1 MRREEF
7 TIRAAAEEIISATI
21 SRSRQPQPQ
30 SQSFGAELSDKL
42 AKSSALPAS
51 ATASQ
56 RIAPWRDPISTP
68 GRTTPISTTPTTTPE
83 PSGLNGLVITYPS
96 SPTVGTAGAAGAEG
110 TAKQPASEPLTFDQA
125 YWANQPAAVQQL
137 QNIQD
142 PQQRTQVAE
151 QLAGQGYSVDVPIMV
166 WGWDPGTTMAARQS
180 MGYTWVPS
188 AEQQPVGSGTRR
200 NVRGGA
206 SYNPASLQRVPSPFR
221 LIIQSG
227 CSSVE
232 RNTNCRRDHKRLRRQ
247 VDRARSGWSPEP
259 GA

>member
-1 MRREEF
+1 MIDAAGR
-7 TIRAAAEEIISATI
+7 IHNRASAEDIVSV
-21 SRSRQPQPQ
+21 SSKSRQPL

-96 SPTVGTAGAAGAEG
+96 SSTEGAG
-110 TAKQPASEPLTFDQA
+110 KQPASQAMTFDQG
-125 YWANQPAAVQQL
+125 YWASQPAAVQQL
-137 QNIQD
+137 QDIQN

-151 QLAGQGYSVDVPIMV
+151 QLAGQGYSIDVPIMV

-180 MGYTWVPS
+180 MGYSWVPS
-188 AEQQPVGSGTRR
+188 AEQQRVEAAPGVSFA
-200 NVRGGA
+200 GGA
-206 SYNPASLQRVPSPFR
+206 SYNPAQPPAGS
-221 LIIQSG
+221 II
-227 CSSVE
+227 V
-232 RNTNCRRDHKRLRRQ
+232 
-247 VDRARSGWSPEP
+247 
-259 GA
+259 